1 MKKKNSGLI
10 IFLVIIIL
18 LLGGFIIYDKNFLG
32 LKSENGDTSSDISSS
47 TNKVDTN
54 IKIGSVGNNEGKAV
68 FNIDKDAYFYIKD
81 GKVVFH
87 KADGTEVVDSTIPD
101 KVIQVALGE
110 SCNGYDKR
118 LAALTENGDVY
129 YNKYYNLESVGTNDY
144 NYKFEFIK
152 VVAEGKVYGIESI
165 SPNVFQ
171 TCGFSSLFAYV
182 DSANKRVINT
192 NIDYDNSTT
201 PDNRVVYSAS
211 LGKTYNELY
220 PYDKY
225 YIIFNL
231 DGPVLYKL
239 NDGKLYFERQSGIA
253 NADTYLTIDGSY
265 IYADSIY
272 LYKST
277 DDNTDIRTI
286 IDKDK
291 KVYLLTITKKENY
304 GFKFSY
310 SVENTGKVVKE
321 IKEQSNNDG
330 ATTYLLEYTDGS
342 SEKVF

>member
-1 MKKKNSGLI
+1 MKKKNNGLI

-32 LKSENGDTSSDISSS
+32 LKSENGGNSSSDISSS
-47 TNKVDTN
+47 TDKDDTN

-87 KADGTEVVDSTIPD
+87 KPDGTEVVDSTISD

-110 SCNGYDKR
+110 SCDGYDKR

-171 TCGFSSLFAYV
+171 TCGFSSIFAYV
-182 DSANKRVINT
+182 DNVNKRIVNANNDLTT
-192 NIDYDNSTT
+192 NDF
-201 PDNRVVYSAS
+201 RVVSSAS

-220 PYDKY
+220 PYDKF
-225 YIIFNL
+225 YIIFDL
-231 DGPVLYKL
+231 DGPILYKL
-239 NDGKLYFERQSGIA
+239 SDGKLYFERQSGIA
-253 NADTYLTIDGSY
+253 NADTYLTSDGSY
-265 IYADSIY
+265 IYADSVY

-277 DDNTDIRTI
+277 DDNTDIRAI

-291 KVYLLTITKKENY
+291 KLYLLTITKKSNY

-310 SVENTGKVVKE
+310 SVENTGKVVKDV
-321 IKEQSNNDG
+321 KKQKNNDG
-330 ATTYLLEYTDGS
+330 ATNYLLEYTNGS
-342 SEKVF
+342 SEKVY